1 MTGGAGKR
9 EQRQNA
15 AAPIFGAPGGAA
27 VYHLRVLREGLR
39 EIGDQVLFVF
49 QTDAETNQIR

>member
-27 VYHLRVLREGLR
+27 VYHLRVLRKGLR
-39 EIGDQVLFVF
+39 QIGDQVRFVF
-49 QTDAETNQIR
+49 QAHAEAHEIR